1 MGETFYQFMMYNIIA
16 NQFETHSKR
25 ILSDLINS
33 NEFTDVTFVCDDQM
47 QLSAHKSVLSSSSPV
62 LKTIIS
68 NNPHPNPLIYLK
80 GIHHSDLQALLQ
92 YIYLGETNIPEER
105 LTDFLNLAKEFLV
118 IGLTDSQNSFKIKGD
133 NSKGPVS
140 QSPKTTPQVNQ
151 EKKLKE
157 IPVEETLSE
166 DCEEKMKCNE
176 CERTFTSTFRLDH
189 HIKYIHRKDIKY
201 CQSCN
206 YKSTDEDSLK
216 IHIKSSHL

>member
-1 MGETFYQFMMYNIIA
+1 MMYNIIA

-47 QLSAHKSVLSSSSPV
+47 QLSAHKSVISSSSPV

-118 IGLTDSQNSFKIKGD
+118 IGLIDSQNSFKIKGD
-133 NSKGPVS
+133 NGKGPVS
-140 QSPKTTPQVNQ
+140 QSLKTTPQVNQ
-151 EKKLKE
+151 EKKMKE
-157 IPVEETLSE
+157 IPVVETLTE
-166 DCEEKMKCNE
+166 DCEEKLKC
-176 CERTFTSTFRLDH
+176 
-189 HIKYIHRKDIKY
+189 I
-201 CQSCN
+201 
-206 YKSTDEDSLK
+206 
-216 IHIKSSHL
+216 